1 MLLVAILIIAGLTLL
16 AAVVLPIAVHF
27 RTLKKVKQETNQL
40 ISNLDKN
47 LAATVKLLEVRSYY
61 EETSATLKKMLDDA
75 YKDGNRFRQ
84 DQIRQLINRL
94 ETLKVR
100 ALDKQVGILAAG
112 GQAPSGKRRR
122 SHRSRSRK
130 PRSRTGGKQAPQDQT
145 TPQK

>member
-16 AAVVLPIAVHF
+16 AAVVLPIAVHL
-27 RTLKKVKQETNQL
+27 RTLKKVKQETSQL

-61 EETSATLKKMLDDA
+61 DETSATLKKMLDVA

-100 ALDKQVGILAAG
+100 ALDKQVGILKAG
-112 GQAPSGKRRR
+112 GPSPSRKRRR
-122 SHRSRSRK
+122 K
-130 PRSRTGGKQAPQDQT
+130 PRNRTGEKQAPQDQN